1 MASCKVPATLTR
13 FNVTDTELTSLTAI
27 EAAELLQQLN
37 QRIYPY
43 MIGGEGTA
51 KETLD
56 ALAGDWNATFKK
68 YGRVQ

>member
-1 MASCKVPATLTR
+1 
-13 FNVTDTELTSLTAI
+13 
-27 EAAELLQQLN
+27 
-37 QRIYPY
+37 

-68 YGRVQ
+68 YGRGQ